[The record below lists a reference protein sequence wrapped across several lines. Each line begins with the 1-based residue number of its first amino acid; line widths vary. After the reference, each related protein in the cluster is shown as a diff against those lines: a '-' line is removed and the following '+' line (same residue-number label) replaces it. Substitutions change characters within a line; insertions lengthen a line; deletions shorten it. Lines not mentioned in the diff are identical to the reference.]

1 MWASA
6 TPRSGCAAR
15 SKRRSFRTR
24 FAPLIWGDMLLRPS
38 SPAPWLSGLG
48 PSHPCAKCG
57 TDTPGIAIGGLC
69 ANCTPLLERR
79 ASKIARLVAIGT
91 TAPLAVYVALSLP
104 VERTARLVG
113 AASVLLWYVLT
124 FLIAK
129 RVTLEWIK

>member
-1 MWASA
+1 
-6 TPRSGCAAR
+6 
-15 SKRRSFRTR
+15 
-24 FAPLIWGDMLLRPS
+24 MLLRPS

-69 ANCTPLLERR
+69 ANCTRLLERR
-79 ASKIARLVAIGT
+79 ASRVARLVAIGT
-91 TAPLAVYVALSLP
+91 TAPLAVYVALTLP
-104 VERTARLVG
+104 VERIVG

-129 RVTLEWIK
+129 RVTLEFLR

>member
-1 MWASA
+1 V
-6 TPRSGCAAR
+6 
-15 SKRRSFRTR
+15 
-24 FAPLIWGDMLLRPS
+24 LLRPS

-69 ANCTPLLERR
+69 VNCLRDLNRR
-79 ASKIARLVAIGT
+79 ASRIARLVAIGT
-91 TAPLAVYVALSLP
+91 TIPLAVYVAVSLP

-129 RVTLEWIK
+129 RVTVEFLK

>member
-1 MWASA
+1 V
-6 TPRSGCAAR
+6 
-15 SKRRSFRTR
+15 
-24 FAPLIWGDMLLRPS
+24 LLRPN

-69 ANCTPLLERR
+69 ASCTRQLQRR
-79 ASKIARLVAIGT
+79 ATKIARLVAIGT
-91 TAPLAVYVALSLP
+91 TLPLAVYVALALP

-124 FLIAK
+124 FTIAK
-129 RVTLEWIK
+129 RVTLEWLK